1 VVIGVLVVIGI
12 VAGTVGTGRHRRRTR
27 RRTGHARPR
36 RATVV
41 GVLVF
46 GAILGATVAGGA
58 LVRVLVHAVAVLAA
72 TVAGWL
78 G

>member
-1 VVIGVLVVIGI
+1 VVIAVLVVIGI
-12 VAGTVGTGRHRRRTR
+12 VAGTVGTGRPRRSTRRRTR
-27 RRTGHARPR
+27 HAHPQ

-58 LVRVLVHAVAVLAA
+58 LVRVLVHAVSVLAA